1 MKKHFLFL
9 VAVVALLSSCKKST
23 DQPTPELATTKVLL
37 LKVNYATNI
46 FEEGKELVLAGNPAT
61 FTPKPYYQA
70 PGDFGSIKIV
80 YDELG
85 DTLFNGSIIW
95 MGLGS
100 ISYPQNFTPASQF
113 NRVLTND
120 MVYPDGG
127 FNIIF
132 NPYPSFNPSFN
143 AAWAQVQSLTKVR
156 EYIQANPGG
165 KAHLFVYTPDVSIG
179 NPNNWSWIIMLKK

>member
-1 MKKHFLFL
+1 MKKHFIFL
-9 VAVVALLSSCKKST
+9 IAVVALLSSCKKST

-120 MVYPDGG
+120 MVYPGG
-127 FNIIF
+127 GYNIVF
-132 NPYPSFNPSFN
+132 NPYPSFCPSY
-143 AAWAQVQSLTKVR
+143 AAVWAQVQSLVKVR
-156 EYIQANPGG
+156 EYLQANPTAT
-165 KAHLFVYTPDVSIG
+165 AHLFVYTPDVSIG